1 MAEAFD
7 ELTTEARSPYHDL
20 DARSTDA
27 ILTAINAEDCR
38 VAEAVGR
45 EIPHIAAAVEAIAGC
60 LSRGGRLFYVG
71 AGTSGRLGVL
81 DASECPPTFG
91 VQPSRVQGV
100 IAGGEPAL
108 RASIEG
114 AEDHRE
120 AGARDLAERGAGRG
134 DAVVGIAASGRT
146 PYVLGAAAAAQEA
159 GAVTVGIA
167 CNPDSPLSR
176 AVQIMICPVVGPE
189 VLAGSTRMKAGT
201 AQKLVLNMISTAVMI
216 RLGKVY
222 SNLMVDVEPKNE
234 KLIARARR
242 IVRLATGCGSAEAEA
257 ALAAAGG
264 RAKLAI
270 VMLLTGRAA
279 GEAEELLA
287 RAHGFVREAVRL
299 GAEARRV

>member
-1 MAEAFD
+1 MPEAFD
-7 ELTTEARSPYHDL
+7 ELTTEARSVYHDL
-20 DARSTDA
+20 DARTTEG
-27 ILTAINAEDCR
+27 ILTAINAEDRR

-45 EIPHIAAAVEAIAGC
+45 EIPSIAAAVEAIAPR
-60 LSRGGRLFYVG
+60 LARGGRLFYVG

-81 DASECPPTFG
+81 DAAECPPTFG
-91 VQPSRVQGV
+91 VPPDLVQGV

-114 AEDHRE
+114 AEDDRE
-120 AGARDLAERGAGRG
+120 AGARELAERGAGRG

-146 PYVLGAAAAAQEA
+146 PYVLGAVAAARGA

-167 CNPDSPLSR
+167 CNPNSPLSR
-176 AVQIMICPVVGPE
+176 AVEIMICPVVGPE

-222 SNLMVDVEPKNE
+222 SNLMVDVQPKNK

-242 IVRLATGCGSAEAEA
+242 IIRLATGCSEAEA
-257 ALAAAGG
+257 DAAFAAAGG
-264 RAKLAI
+264 RSKLAI
-270 VMLLTGRAA
+270 VMILTGRGV

-287 RAHGFVREAVRL
+287 RANGFVRDAVRL
-299 GAEARRV
+299 CTEARRV